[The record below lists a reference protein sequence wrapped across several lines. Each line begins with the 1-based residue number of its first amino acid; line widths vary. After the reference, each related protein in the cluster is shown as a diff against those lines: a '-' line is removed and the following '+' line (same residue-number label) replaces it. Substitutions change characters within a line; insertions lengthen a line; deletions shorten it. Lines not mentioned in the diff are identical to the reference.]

1 MANLPAEVRHNPDRG
16 AQLVLSR
23 SITSHLCKILPI
35 ENLPRARLIESVI
48 HIQVLAA
55 AVAVHER
62 WLGVHSSALMF
73 LLWLGLV
80 IYGGLKM
87 WTLVALAKYFVSIY
101 QHAHQSSRL
110 NQSVS
115 TSIHTSQ
122 VVSVSQ
128 FLKYLPAYT
137 PVKSSQSVSFS
148 LHLQGEVSDKF
159 RFVTFC
165 LQFATYLI
173 EFALWTFPDRRYFI
187 TQQEI
192 NGVSSVSFL
201 NKC

>member
-1 MANLPAEVRHNPDRG
+1 M
-16 AQLVLSR
+16 
-23 SITSHLCKILPI
+23 
-35 ENLPRARLIESVI
+35 ESVI

-62 WLGVHSSALMF
+62 WLGVRSSALMF

-101 QHAHQSSRL
+101 HHTHQSSRL
-110 NQSVS
+110 NQSV
-115 TSIHTSQ
+115 
-122 VVSVSQ
+122 
-128 FLKYLPAYT
+128 
-137 PVKSSQSVSFS
+137 FS

-165 LQFATYLI
+165 LQFATYLM
-173 EFALWTFPDRRYFI
+173 EFTLCTFPDRRHFT
-187 TQQEI
+187 TQQAI
-192 NGVSSVSFL
+192 NGVSTVSFQ

>member
-1 MANLPAEVRHNPDRG
+1 MANLPAEMRHNPDRG

-35 ENLPRARLIESVI
+35 ENLPRARLIESI
-48 HIQVLAA
+48 MHIQVLAA

-101 QHAHQSSRL
+101 QHTHQSSRL
-110 NQSVS
+110 NQSV
-115 TSIHTSQ
+115 
-122 VVSVSQ
+122 
-128 FLKYLPAYT
+128 F
-137 PVKSSQSVSFS
+137 F
-148 LHLQGEVSDKF
+148 F
-159 RFVTFC
+159 TF
-165 LQFATYLI
+165 A
-173 EFALWTFPDRRYFI
+173 
-187 TQQEI
+187 
-192 NGVSSVSFL
+192 G
-201 NKC
+201 